1 MKSLGNGNTSQ
12 VFLCQS
18 IAQPSQ
24 FFALKLMKK
33 EFLARGVESL
43 KAFEKEIEVL
53 SNINHAN
60 IVKIISNGKDGIV

>member
-1 MKSLGNGNTSQ
+1 
-12 VFLCQS
+12 
-18 IAQPSQ
+18 
-24 FFALKLMKK
+24 MKK
-33 EFLARGVESL
+33 EFLAIGVESL